1 MACGGGEGVRLLNTK
16 SINLDI
22 TLIIM
27 GSQNFVQLITEI
39 INEQCLTFKPSHL
52 EKMLIHDISTIPG
65 GGGGVGGEVMSLH

>member
-1 MACGGGEGVRLLNTK
+1 
-16 SINLDI
+16 
-22 TLIIM
+22 M

-65 GGGGVGGEVMSLH
+65 GGGGVGGEVMSLQ